1 MLRFFYENMVFN
13 RVRRTQK
20 MMRLGLGLLTYS
32 WAIFSAS
39 LIWAEDIPVID
50 LSQVESKETV
60 DRREDLSPQAWRMAV
75 FFARDTSIT
84 DLSIGHAYVALLT
97 FREDTESFVTDGV
110 FGLYPDK
117 DEKFSLGKMPGG
129 IDLRPLDERPDSALL
144 VWINPAQ
151 HQAIEE
157 IAQKFEKAGEYQL
170 LLNDCVSLMSEVAT
184 AAGLTKSPI
193 TLHPWAYV
201 NDLMFL
207 NN

>member
-1 MLRFFYENMVFN
+1 
-13 RVRRTQK
+13 
-20 MMRLGLGLLTYS
+20 MMHLVLGLLASS
-32 WAIFSAS
+32 WIIFSAS
-39 LIWAEDIPVID
+39 LAWAEGIPVID
-50 LSQVESKETV
+50 LSQVESKKTV

-75 FFARDTSIT
+75 FFGRDTSIT
-84 DLSIGHAYVALLT
+84 DVSIGHAYVALLT
-97 FREDTESFVTDGV
+97 FREDTKSFVTDSV

-117 DEKFSLGKMPGG
+117 DVKFSLGNMPGG
-129 IDLRPLDERPDSALL
+129 IDVRPLDERPDSALL

-151 HQAIEE
+151 HQAIQD
-157 IAQKFEKAGEYQL
+157 ISQKFEKIGEYQL

-201 NDLMFL
+201 NDLMLL